1 MDLCQRPLAKPLS
14 VLKDKANV
22 KALSFLRS
30 ELLFSELVE
39 VLLSGDQVNDAE
51 GQFCYFRIRRVIRR
65 CNVRTT
71 IVCEKLTGLLFL
83 SRRINSDRKSAL
95 CLNELHA
102 GYIRITVSEV
112 HHPSER
118 YAPFILRDVLIY
130 FLDVR

>member
-51 GQFCYFRIRRVIRR
+51 VF
-65 CNVRTT
+65 
-71 IVCEKLTGLLFL
+71 LLSHL
-83 SRRINSDRKSAL
+83 EN
-95 CLNELHA
+95 N
-102 GYIRITVSEV
+102 
-112 HHPSER
+112 PSEQCKNSGCPR
-118 YAPFILRDVLIY
+118 GVDWPSLSSGPDKQR
-130 FLDVR
+130 

>member
-51 GQFCYFRIRRVIRR
+51 GQFFYFRIRRVIRR
-65 CNVRTT
+65 VQCKNNDCLR
-71 IVCEKLTGLLFL
+71 EADRPSL
-83 SRRINSDRKSAL
+83 SF
-95 CLNELHA
+95 
-102 GYIRITVSEV
+102 
-112 HHPSER
+112 
-118 YAPFILRDVLIY
+118 APDKQR
-130 FLDVR
+130 

>member
-51 GQFCYFRIRRVIRR
+51 GQFFYFRIWRIIRR
-65 CNVRTT
+65 SNVRTAVVREEL
-71 IVCEKLTGLLFL
+71 IGLLFL
-83 SRRINSDRKSAL
+83 PGRINSDRKSAL
-95 CLNELHA
+95 TSFMQ
-102 GYIRITVSEV
+102 GTSVS
-112 HHPSER
+112 PSPK
-118 YAPFILRDVLIY
+118 YTILLKGTRRSSCGMY
-130 FLDVR
+130 

>member
-51 GQFCYFRIRRVIRR
+51 GQFFYFRIWRIIRR
-65 CNVRTT
+65 SNVRTAVVREEL
-71 IVCEKLTGLLFL
+71 IGLLFL
-83 SRRINSDRKSAL
+83 PGRINSDRKSAFR
-95 CLNELHA
+95 LNKLHA
-102 GYIRITVSEV
+102 RHIRVTVTEI
-112 HHPSER
+112 HHSSKR
-118 YAPFILRDVLIY
+118 YAPFILWNVLIY

>member
-51 GQFCYFRIRRVIRR
+51 GQFFYFRIRRVIRR
-65 CNVRTT
+65 SDVRAA
-71 IVCEKLTGLLFL
+71 VVRQEVTGLLL
-83 SRRINSDRKSAL
+83 LPGRINSDRKSAL

>member
-51 GQFCYFRIRRVIRR
+51 GQFFYFRIRRVIRR

-95 CLNELHA
+95 CLNELQ
-102 GYIRITVSEV
+102 GTSVS
-112 HHPSER
+112 PSPK
-118 YAPFILRDVLIY
+118 YTILLKGTRRSSCGMY
-130 FLDVR
+130 